1 MISLV
6 TLLACI
12 LASYLGY
19 QLGFFRTTM
28 LVTSALLGGMA
39 AFNWG
44 VPIARSLAPDASG
57 AVSMT
62 VLVGIFSAWG
72 VLFFIA
78 FRLAPMPLRMPWLL
92 DELGGALAGAL
103 LGWIVFGVLL
113 ASARFSRDV
122 DGWVRK
128 TRGNE
133 NHAARST
140 PDGFWFSVLSTSS
153 EGGLHRTPKRPFV
166 ADVELPPAPNG

>member
-1 MISLV
+1 MIALV
-6 TLLACI
+6 AFLACV
-12 LASYLGY
+12 LAAYLGY

-28 LVTSALLGGMA
+28 LLSSALLGGLA

-44 VPIARSLAPDASG
+44 IPIAKSLAPDASG
-57 AVSMT
+57 AASLV
-62 VLVGIFSAWG
+62 VLVGFFSAWG
-72 VLFFIA
+72 VLFFVA

-92 DELGGALAGAL
+92 DDLGGAAAGAL

-113 ASARFSRDV
+113 ASARFSPDV

-128 TRGNE
+128 TRGKE
-133 NHAARST
+133 FHAARST

-153 EGGLHRTPKRPFV
+153 GGGLQRTPKRPFV